1 MIVGMMKQPGFVGDR
16 CGCQTAGIGPQAASD
31 ALHTAV
37 ASVHGVGYVVEWNFK
52 HIANPFIRDRLRFSV
67 ASAGSELP
75 VMCSPDEAGFQPKKQ
90 RSMST
95 PETKTTDK
103 PSFSGLYMS
112 TFLAIGVAM
121 GAAFS
126 AIPVCMCVGLVIGA
140 GLDWL
145 EYRAAKKRG
154 ADGSKP

>member
-1 MIVGMMKQPGFVGDR
+1 MS
-16 CGCQTAGIGPQAASD
+16 APQ
-31 ALHTAV
+31 
-37 ASVHGVGYVVEWNFK
+37 
-52 HIANPFIRDRLRFSV
+52 
-67 ASAGSELP
+67 
-75 VMCSPDEAGFQPKKQ
+75 
-90 RSMST
+90 
-95 PETKTTDK
+95 TKTTDK

-145 EYRAAKKRG
+145 EYRTAKTRSV
-154 ADGSKP
+154 DGSKP

>member
-1 MIVGMMKQPGFVGDR
+1 MMKQPGFVVIR
-16 CGCQTAGIGPQAASD
+16 CGCESEGIGPQAASD
-31 ALHTAV
+31 ALRIAV
-37 ASVHGVGYVVEWNFK
+37 ASVHGVGYVVEWNFE
-52 HIANPFIRDRLRFSV
+52 HIANPLIRARLRFSL
-67 ASAGSELP
+67 ARAGIEVP
-75 VMCSPDEAGFQPKKQ
+75 VICGPDEAGFQPKKK

-95 PETKTTDK
+95 PENKTTDK

-126 AIPVCMCVGLVIGA
+126 AIPVCICVGLAIGA

-154 ADGSKP
+154 ADGSKE